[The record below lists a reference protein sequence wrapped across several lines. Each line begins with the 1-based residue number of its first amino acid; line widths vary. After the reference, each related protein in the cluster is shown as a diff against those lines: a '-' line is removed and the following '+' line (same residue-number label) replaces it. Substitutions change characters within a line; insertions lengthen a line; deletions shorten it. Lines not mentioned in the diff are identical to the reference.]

1 MDQFTGDP
9 VTTWARATDQWLRFS
24 TDVVQRAAEANRA
37 AAAAFGFA
45 QADAE
50 RRDSTLPSMAY
61 RRDDWTFE
69 CTVDSR
75 EDIGVGEHVSFSKEL
90 TDDDVRAFA
99 KASGDTNRLHLDDE
113 FAARTRFGERIA
125 HGTLVSGLVSA
136 ALARLPGLTIYLEQ
150 DVEYL
155 APVPIGER
163 ATATCEVV
171 ENLGGDRYRLTTVVT
186 DGDGDAVVDGEAIV
200 LVDELPA

>member
-9 VTTWARATDQWLRFS
+9 VSAWARATDQWLRLS
-24 TDVVQRAAEANRA
+24 NDLVRNVAEANRA
-37 AAAAFGFA
+37 AAAAFGLA
-45 QADAE
+45 PAEPEHVDA
-50 RRDSTLPSMAY
+50 TLPSMAY
-61 RRDDWTFE
+61 RREDWEFE
-69 CTVDSR
+69 CTVETR
-75 EDIGVGEHVSFSKEL
+75 EEIGVGEHVSFSKEL

-99 KASGDTNRLHLDDE
+99 RASGDTNRLHLDEE
-113 FAARTRFGERIA
+113 FAARSRFGERIA

-171 ENLGGDRYRLTTVVT
+171 EELGDDRYRLTTVVT

-200 LVDELPA
+200 LIDELPA